1 MRAAVFIAASL
12 AGIAAAAPSAAQD
25 APKRKSGIWELK
37 MSSAMLPQPMV
48 TQQCVTEST
57 DDLARPAPSGPGA
70 CTKPVVQRQ
79 GAATVVESECK
90 VEGSTA
96 RTRAVLT
103 GDFAAAYKAD
113 ITISYDPPLQGMGEQ
128 KIAMEGRWV
137 GPCK

>member
-1 MRAAVFIAASL
+1 MRRALLLPAL
-12 AGIAAAAPSAAQD
+12 LLAAAAAAQE

-37 MSSAMLPQPMV
+37 MTSAMLPQPMV

-57 DDLARPAPSGPGA
+57 DDLARPAPGGPRD
-70 CTKPVVQRQ
+70 CTRPVISRQ
-79 GAATVVESECK
+79 GASTVVETDCK

-103 GDFAAAYKAD
+103 GDFASAYKAD
-113 ITISYDPPLQGMGEQ
+113 ITINYTPPLQGMGEQ
-128 KIAMEGRWV
+128 KMAVEGRWV

>member
-1 MRAAVFIAASL
+1 MRAAVLLVLMLSCAGAL
-12 AGIAAAAPSAAQD
+12 AQE

-37 MSSAMLPQPMV
+37 MSSAMLPKPMV

-57 DDLARPAPSGPGA
+57 DDLARPAPGGPRSCSRPIIRREG
-70 CTKPVVQRQ
+70 
-79 GAATVVESECK
+79 GSTVVETDCK

-103 GDFAAAYKAD
+103 GDFASAYKAD
-113 ITISYDPPLQGMGEQ
+113 ITIQYTPPLQGMGEQ
-128 KIAMEGRWV
+128 KMAVEGRWV